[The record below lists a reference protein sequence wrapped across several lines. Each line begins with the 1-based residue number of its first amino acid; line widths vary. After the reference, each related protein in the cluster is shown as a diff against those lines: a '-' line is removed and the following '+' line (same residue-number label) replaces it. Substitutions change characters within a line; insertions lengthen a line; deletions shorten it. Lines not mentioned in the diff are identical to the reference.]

1 MYAHY
6 ERAKRV
12 FKNVTIIAA
21 CIAAILYSSWPLG
34 FIVNPAVSKYDYA
47 SELES
52 SHQPYN
58 WLFISLDIATGV
70 VLIISGYMQWRKA
83 KKLTVKLSILGYVLF
98 GVLVIAA
105 AIAPYNC
112 NSITQNCIAEAT
124 QPAFIIHGLSS
135 IFSVV
140 FLFVSLSLLGKIL
153 YDRRLYR
160 WLGLLAV
167 MLLAW
172 GFIGLYALIQ
182 LEQGVKSN
190 WVQYL
195 FISVCS
201 LSIVASVGLVELT
214 SKEVEKIVK
223 KLDSDT

>member
-1 MYAHY
+1 MDVRN
-6 ERAKRV
+6 EQVKRV
-12 FKNVTIIAA
+12 FKNVTLIAA
-21 CIAAILYSSWPLG
+21 FLASILYSSWPLG

-52 SHQPYN
+52 AHQPYN
-58 WLFISLDIATGV
+58 WLFIALDIATGL
-70 VLIISGYMQWRKA
+70 VLLVSGYMQWRKA
-83 KKLTVKLSILGYVLF
+83 NKLTIRLSILGYVLF

-140 FLFVSLSLLGKIL
+140 FLFVSLALLCKIL
-153 YDRRLYR
+153 YDRHFYH
-160 WLGLLAV
+160 WLALLLVV
-167 MLLAW
+167 MLSW
-172 GFIGLYALIQ
+172 GVIGVYALVQ
-182 LEQGVKSN
+182 LEEGVKSN

-195 FISVCS
+195 FITVCS
-201 LSIVASVGLVELT
+201 LSIIVSVGLVELA
-214 SKEVEKIVK
+214 SKEVTQIVK
-223 KLDSDT
+223 KLDAS

>member
-6 ERAKRV
+6 ERAKKI
-12 FKNVTIIAA
+12 FKNVAIIAA
-21 CIAAILYSSWPLG
+21 CLAAILYSSWPLG

-52 SHQPYN
+52 AHQPYN
-58 WLFISLDIATGV
+58 WLFITLDVATGI

-83 KKLTVKLSILGYVLF
+83 KKLTVRLSILGYVLF

-112 NSITQNCIAEAT
+112 NSITQNCIADAT
-124 QPAFIIHGLSS
+124 QPAFIVHGLSS

-140 FLFVSLSLLGKIL
+140 FLFVSMALLSKIL
-153 YDRRLYR
+153 YDRHLYR
-160 WLGLLAV
+160 WLGLLSG

-195 FISVCS
+195 FITVCS
-201 LSIVASVGLVELT
+201 LSIVVSVGLVEIS
-214 SKEVEKIVK
+214 SKEVEKIVE
-223 KLDSDT
+223 KLDSES